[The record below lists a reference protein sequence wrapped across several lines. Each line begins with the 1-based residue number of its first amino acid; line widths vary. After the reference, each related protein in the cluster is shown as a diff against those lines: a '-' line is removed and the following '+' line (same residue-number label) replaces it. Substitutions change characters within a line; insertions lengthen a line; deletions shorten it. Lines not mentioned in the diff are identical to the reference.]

1 MVETVNTEK
10 PKPNMDALSTQLST
24 MVQGAELISV
34 TNREEYAAIC
44 KQEDVAV
51 GLRKQVTDYFDPDV
65 KKAHELHKSL
75 TAKRKAF
82 LDPID
87 AFLTTVKRIQS
98 GYLEKERR
106 EEQAR
111 LEVIRKQAE
120 EIRRKQEAELAAQAE
135 ALRIQQEEERKRKEE
150 EFKNSPEEL
159 ARQAELLR
167 VRQAEEQAAL
177 RREAEARMVDAS
189 AIPANAPKADA
200 GAGRAS
206 VTRYTFEIVEEAQI
220 PREYFTL
227 DTSKLQKVITALKE
241 KANIPGVRV
250 VEESSVRRTGK

>member
-1 MVETVNTEK
+1 MVENVNTEK
-10 PKPNMDALSTQLST
+10 PKVNMEALSSQIVA
-24 MVQGAELISV
+24 MVQGADMLSV
-34 TNREEYAAIC
+34 STREEYVALC
-44 KQEDVAV
+44 KQEDAMV
-51 GLRKQVTDYFDPDV
+51 GIRKQVTDYCDPDI
-65 KKAHELHKSL
+65 KKAYELHRSL

-87 AFLTTVKRIQS
+87 SFIATAKRIENN
-98 GYLEKERR
+98 YLEKERR

-177 RREAEARMVDAS
+177 RRDAEARMVDAS
-189 AIPANAPKADA
+189 AVPANAPKADA

-206 VTRYTFEIVEEAQI
+206 VTKYTFEVMDEAQI

>member
-1 MVETVNTEK
+1 MVETVNNEK
-10 PKPNMDALSTQLST
+10 PKPNMDAIGTQISV

-34 TNREEYAAIC
+34 TNREEYAAVC

-51 GLRKQVTDYFDPDV
+51 AIRKQVADYCDPDIA
-65 KKAHELHKSL
+65 KAHALHKSL

-206 VTRYTFEIVEEAQI
+206 VTRYTFEIVEEALI